1 MDTTAECISFTFC
14 FSRYDFSE
22 AQFGKDVCD
31 RIISPLKGALRRYCD
46 EGHDILTTSD
56 MYQALQARQV
66 KGTTAAVC
74 EIDYSHNIKVDRISN
89 FSAFHNFSYE
99 AEGVRVSKAYG
110 IGPGKLIP
118 WSQLNVQGQGPILV
132 KEVSEQG
139 FFTVSPRRMKQSVCE
154 TQESEKEAA
163 LFECKEPGC
172 SYVFTTFV
180 ELQDHIHFGE
190 HVSTRANQ
198 ESIYDRLRRD
208 WALKFATMS
217 IDSGQKLPPTEEL
230 SHSPSG
236 VSKPEARGWALQKP
250 RVGGTRFSENV
261 KSYLTARFD
270 VGTQTG
276 RKADPS
282 QVAADMRTTRNAD
295 GSRRFSRDEWLT
307 KAQIQSFFSR
317 LSATSRRKGL
327 SRAENVDSDTE
338 EDLLLQ
344 EEIAFLSDVIR
355 DKEVE
360 DIFSKVGVVHPIMYD
375 GYDLCEYTNQERLSK
390 FNVKTL
396 KAICEHFE
404 LSFKSKDTKTVLI
417 QKIANMVKECS
428 CCRPGRNE

>member
-74 EIDYSHNIKVDRISN
+74 EIDYSHNIKVDRIGN

-307 KAQIQSFFSR
+307 N
-317 LSATSRRKGL
+317 G
-327 SRAENVDSDTE
+327 
-338 EDLLLQ
+338 
-344 EEIAFLSDVIR
+344 
-355 DKEVE
+355 
-360 DIFSKVGVVHPIMYD
+360 
-375 GYDLCEYTNQERLSK
+375 TNSIILFQ
-390 FNVKTL
+390 
-396 KAICEHFE
+396 
-404 LSFKSKDTKTVLI
+404 TVCN
-417 QKIANMVKECS
+417 Q
-428 CCRPGRNE
+428 

>member
-1 MDTTAECISFTFC
+1 MDIIAECISFTFC

-56 MYQALQARQV
+56 MYRALQARQV

-74 EIDYSHNIKVDRISN
+74 EIDYSHNIKVDSISN

-172 SYVFTTFV
+172 SCVFTTFV
-180 ELQDHIHFGE
+180 ELQDHVHFGE

-198 ESIYDRLRRD
+198 ESIYDR
-208 WALKFATMS
+208 
-217 IDSGQKLPPTEEL
+217 
-230 SHSPSG
+230 
-236 VSKPEARGWALQKP
+236 
-250 RVGGTRFSENV
+250 
-261 KSYLTARFD
+261 
-270 VGTQTG
+270 
-276 RKADPS
+276 
-282 QVAADMRTTRNAD
+282 
-295 GSRRFSRDEWLT
+295 
-307 KAQIQSFFSR
+307 
-317 LSATSRRKGL
+317 
-327 SRAENVDSDTE
+327 
-338 EDLLLQ
+338 
-344 EEIAFLSDVIR
+344 
-355 DKEVE
+355 
-360 DIFSKVGVVHPIMYD
+360 
-375 GYDLCEYTNQERLSK
+375 
-390 FNVKTL
+390 
-396 KAICEHFE
+396 
-404 LSFKSKDTKTVLI
+404 
-417 QKIANMVKECS
+417 
-428 CCRPGRNE
+428 